1 MPHSVKKA
9 LEIISQKGKV
19 SQFFQETQFPE
30 TDVFS
35 HGASKRADRTKG
47 LNTGLWAAQI
57 LMLQTKCQISN
68 YLCEV
73 IFPIGENVYF
83 Q

>member
-47 LNTGLWAAQI
+47 LNTGL
-57 LMLQTKCQISN
+57 
-68 YLCEV
+68 
-73 IFPIGENVYF
+73 
-83 Q
+83 

>member
-1 MPHSVKKA
+1 MLLHNGPSASYNNYNNQIYSMPHSVKKA

-47 LNTGLWAAQI
+47 LNTGL
-57 LMLQTKCQISN
+57 
-68 YLCEV
+68 
-73 IFPIGENVYF
+73 
-83 Q
+83 